1 MNIISYVEGIT
12 VDGAH
17 LHLRNPRW
25 YDKPERGFDYVIAKE
40 EHILNDYR
48 QMGVQPY
55 AEVQKEAEKEIED
68 SKIVEELSWNEMR
81 KLAKELSGEVIRSK
95 EQAQEILNRHGY

>member
-1 MNIISYVEGIT
+1 M
-12 VDGAH
+12 
-17 LHLRNPRW
+17 
-25 YDKPERGFDYVIAKE
+25 IAKE
-40 EHILNDYR
+40 EHILDDYR

-55 AEVQKEAEKEIED
+55 AEIQEEEEKRE
-68 SKIVEELSWNEMR
+68 VEMSWNEMR

>member
-1 MNIISYVEGIT
+1 MHIISYVEGIV

-40 EHILNDYR
+40 EHILDDYR

-55 AEVQKEAEKEIED
+55 AEVQEEEGQRE
-68 SKIVEELSWNEMR
+68 VELSWNEMR

>member
-1 MNIISYVEGIT
+1 MV
-12 VDGAH
+12 
-17 LHLRNPRW
+17 
-25 YDKPERGFDYVIAKE
+25 AKE

-55 AEVQKEAEKEIED
+55 AEIQKEEEGQREEEIED
-68 SKIVEELSWNEMR
+68 SKIVKELSWNEMR